1 MKVNGRGAGFQ
12 AYLLAICGLRRETRN
27 SHPRIGSSLGES
39 PRVSP
44 GSSLGGSHPRS
55 LEESLPESLVL
66 GLGENFVGNGVRSV
80 ALSPDRSGVV
90 CGAVSPDR
98 CSVLCSPI
106 SSPVSSAGCLRMSFP
121 MSFQVSFVESFGR
134 AVLRFPACA
143 TATTLRFHGTFLT
156 ASRACISY
164 AASAGRGTEA
174 ERWLA

>member
-12 AYLLAICGLRRETRN
+12 AYLLVACGLRRETRN
-27 SHPRIGSSLGES
+27 SYPHIGSSLGES
-39 PRVSP
+39 PRVSL
-44 GSSLGGSHPRS
+44 GSSLEGSHPRS
-55 LEESLPESLVL
+55 LAESLVL
-66 GLGENFVGNGVRSV
+66 GLGENSVGNGVRSV
-80 ALSPDRSGVV
+80 ALSPDRSGVL

-106 SSPVSSAGCLRMSFP
+106 SSPVSSAGCLRMSLP
-121 MSFQVSFVESFGR
+121 RSLQVSPVESFGR

-143 TATTLRFHGTFLT
+143 TATMLRFHGTFLT

-174 ERWLA
+174 EMWLA